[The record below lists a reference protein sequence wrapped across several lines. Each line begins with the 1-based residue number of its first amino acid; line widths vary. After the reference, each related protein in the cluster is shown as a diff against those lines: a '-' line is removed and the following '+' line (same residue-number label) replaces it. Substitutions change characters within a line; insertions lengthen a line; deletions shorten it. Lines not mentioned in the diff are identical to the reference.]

1 MTNAVQKQN
10 DAQIGFDGA
19 GAAIVVSEPGMATP
33 RPPIRGRKTARRT
46 TASTQPMR
54 GSSAVQFEGPQKTVT
69 QQGSALDGPAKV
81 LTSPIEDVPG
91 RPSKRNGHMRFGTQ
105 PDCAVAGDDHRSLET
120 HSVNVIATITELW
133 RRRQS
138 WHRAEKSLTLAAG
151 AICRRYTSGDKL
163 EARAMLSAL
172 EKGEPVDE
180 NIALSCGCLLASR
193 DSIAQNRKALEKQLE
208 KLAKTLP
215 IWESVKDTR
224 GLGPL
229 SLAGIVGECG
239 DVGSYKSP
247 AAVWKRMG
255 LAVIGG
261 QRQRRVAGA
270 DAIEHGFSPS
280 RAAVS
285 FVIGSGLVGMMG
297 HGPRPRV
304 DEDISARDD
313 LSPYQKLFIDR
324 LRFEAGKEVEH
335 RRPDTERKGEVFES
349 YSKHAANR
357 ARRYVM
363 KRFLRGLWAAWRG
376 CGHKSPD
383 THTRGAAPPPQSPH

>member
-1 MTNAVQKQN
+1 MTNAVHTSV
-10 DAQIGFDGA
+10 DTHASRDGA

-46 TASTQPMR
+46 TPIPKPIANA
-54 GSSAVQFEGPQKTVT
+54 SAVQFEGQSCVANRERA
-69 QQGSALDGPAKV
+69 ALDGPAMLASSSTKV
-81 LTSPIEDVPG
+81 TPG
-91 RPSKRNGHMRFGTQ
+91 RPSKRNGHIR
-105 PDCAVAGDDHRSLET
+105 PDCAVAGDDHATLET

-270 DAIEHGFSPS
+270 DAIKHGFNPS

-304 DEDISARDD
+304 DEDVSTRGD

-324 LRFEAGKEVEH
+324 LRFEAGKEAEH